1 MRHEKTAIALILAAT
16 GCGTASTPEARSAN
30 VTPPPMEAIAPT
42 AAASAAPIA
51 VPSGLDRVSAHEASA
66 SASAK
71 ASAKTSADAEASA
84 SADAAPSGVLADTK
98 VTRSPTGLFG
108 REESRSEDS
117 PSAPKRSSGASTTDA
132 GRAPEGGRPS
142 AAKAPVL
149 ARTGASV
156 RAGEWD
162 DNANYGEYQKYLASA
177 SQLPFEKLDLS
188 LRRFLVVR
196 DVNGKGVVNC
206 RVTVRDEAQ
215 HQAVLTTTASGR
227 ALLFPRALGLVG
239 TQLSGSADCYGQ
251 HQAVAFDT
259 TDNDGVVEFRMPVA
273 RPAMSRTIDL
283 VFVLDT
289 TGSMSEEIDAVKD
302 TLAKV
307 ASEAARG
314 QAGLRVAV
322 VEYKDQGD
330 QFVTRIHPFSTD
342 IADFSRRI
350 DSIQAGGGGDTPEHA
365 NEGLRVAIDN
375 LDWNDAASAR
385 LAFLIGDAP
394 PHLDYPGDAGYSPSI
409 KRAAA
414 RGIQL
419 YTVAASG
426 MDALGQAVWRQ
437 IAQFTGGTN
446 LFVLRGGAGPQSTGA
461 GEPTSSCGGTQANY
475 ASGNLDK
482 LILAKLELTQRLL
495 DLDPLRIAGLHRDE
509 NAKPCDERMV
519 LAQ

>member
-259 TDNDGVVEFRMPVA
+259 KDNDGVVEFRMPVA

-365 NEGLRVAIDN
+365 NEG
-375 LDWNDAASAR
+375 
-385 LAFLIGDAP
+385 
-394 PHLDYPGDAGYSPSI
+394 
-409 KRAAA
+409 
-414 RGIQL
+414 
-419 YTVAASG
+419 
-426 MDALGQAVWRQ
+426 
-437 IAQFTGGTN
+437 TN